1 MTWRH
6 RGPFVALC
14 RLDNSAS
21 ACAATK
27 SILWDVGCK
36 PTTATSTATSAQ
48 GTRNVCPKYAPTG
61 RNLICM
67 PIFRASMAIDFVRYI
82 AYYFL
87 LTEVYMRTNTTN
99 AILRKIR
106 AKRPGW
112 VFTPKQFAQLGTRA
126 AVDQALSRLSRSGA
140 IRRLA
145 RGIYEFPK
153 SHPQIGVLS
162 PSPEAIAQ
170 AMAERTGSR
179 IMVSGAKAANLLGL
193 STQVPM
199 QNLFLTE
206 GPSRTIRIGNQ
217 TVLLKHVAPSK
228 MLGAG
233 TEAGIVI
240 QAVRSLGKK
249 GVNEIPIHELAKR
262 LPRPVKTAVKRL
274 ASAAPTWSQ
283 PVLNQISA

>member
-1 MTWRH
+1 
-6 RGPFVALC
+6 
-14 RLDNSAS
+14 
-21 ACAATK
+21 
-27 SILWDVGCK
+27 
-36 PTTATSTATSAQ
+36 
-48 GTRNVCPKYAPTG
+48 
-61 RNLICM
+61 
-67 PIFRASMAIDFVRYI
+67 
-82 AYYFL
+82 
-87 LTEVYMRTNTTN
+87 MRTNTTN

-106 AKRPGW
+106 AKRRGW
-112 VFTPKQFAQLGTRA
+112 VFTPKQFAHLGTRA
-126 AVDQALSRLSRSGA
+126 AVDQALSRLSRSGE

-153 SHPQIGVLS
+153 IHPRIGVLS

-179 IMVSGAKAANLLGL
+179 IMVSGAKAANMLGL

-217 TVLLKHVAPSK
+217 TVALKHVAPSK
-228 MLGAG
+228 LIGAG

-249 GVNEIPIHELAKR
+249 GVHEIPVQTLAKR
-262 LPRPVKTAVKRL
+262 LPRPVKRAVKRL
-274 ASAAPTWSQ
+274 AAAAPAWSQ
-283 PVLNQISA
+283 RVLNQISA